1 MIKNELDEKQRE
13 LSLRVREIEEHKIL
27 SNARHEHT

>member
-13 LSLRVREIEEHKIL
+13 LSLRVREIEEYKIL